1 MCYKMRLAE
10 ALMSSEIGIHQ
21 APNGLGNPRET
32 NTFVIRNRAGKWS
45 IASVQMGNNFAHTL
59 AKVRTW
65 VMIRTNNATTR
76 ALTRDGYSPPVQ

>member
-10 ALMSSEIGIHQ
+10 ALISSEIGIHQ

-45 IASVQMGNNFAHTL
+45 IATVQMGNNFAHTL
-59 AKVRTW
+59 
-65 VMIRTNNATTR
+65 
-76 ALTRDGYSPPVQ
+76 RDKSQLEMAEFCGFREVQLLNQT

>member
-45 IASVQMGNNFAHTL
+45 IATVQMGNNFAHTL
-59 AKVRTW
+59 PRETGNYPSVIMTECGLVHK
-65 VMIRTNNATTR
+65 
-76 ALTRDGYSPPVQ
+76 